1 LQQAGDLQT
10 LVASVPQAQDLI
22 NEICEYYDHDEVEEA
37 VAPLLVVVNGKFGAS
52 RQGMEK
58 GQDVS
63 EIIKETREGLTVC
76 ENLISKVYGTKSEK
90 LVPVYQ
96 L

>member
-1 LQQAGDLQT
+1 
-10 LVASVPQAQDLI
+10 
-22 NEICEYYDHDEVEEA
+22 VEEA
-37 VAPLLVVVNGKFGAS
+37 ISPLLVVVNGKFGAAQQAM
-52 RQGMEK
+52 RK
-58 GQDVS
+58 GEDVS
-63 EIIKETREGLTVC
+63 VLINETREGLTVC